1 LTGPT
6 DDFFVCRLI
15 HHTYT
20 NKMKTTAVKA
30 LEKGYESPW
39 MQVLETESNAMLCTS
54 PNSVESV
61 KEGDT
66 SNWFIQNN

>member
-1 LTGPT
+1 
-6 DDFFVCRLI
+6 
-15 HHTYT
+15 
-20 NKMKTTAVKA
+20 MKTTAVKA